1 MEKGRKGLKSYWFVL
16 TKKQKIFYSSFQ
28 FKVNKI
34 DFILFCRPNR
44 RYVESSD
51 ESEEEPP
58 PKRMSPRKNQAKRPE
73 PSVLQ
78 PPMLPRIIFKQT

>member
-1 MEKGRKGLKSYWFVL
+1 MEKGRKGLKSYWSVL
-16 TKKQKIFYSSFQ
+16 TKKQKIFHSSFH

-78 PPMLPRIIFKQT
+78 PPMLPIPSE